1 MKFNEMTYTRPDLQA
16 ICDATDA
23 AAADLTAATS
33 YAEAR
38 EIMMR
43 VQEIQSRVMTQ
54 ASLASVRHTIDTRD
68 AFYDAEDRFWN
79 ENTPIL
85 TEHIQR
91 WVLAMVK
98 SPYRSDF
105 EKEYGTIMFVNAE
118 LQLKAF
124 SPEIIPEAQK
134 ENDLT
139 TEYTNLIA
147 SAQIPFEGGTYTLSQ
162 MTLFKNDP
170 DDARRLAAWKAEGQW
185 YTDHREELDR
195 IYDELVH
202 LRDTMGKKMGYTDF
216 RELGYYR
223 MQRNCY
229 TESDIERFREA
240 VRTHLVPI
248 ADRIYRDQ
256 AARMGYNYP
265 MSFAEAELEFASGN
279 PKPQGT
285 AEEILEA
292 GQAFYDDLSP
302 ETSAFFRMM
311 RERELLDVLST
322 EGKAGGGYCTAFQDY
337 KVPFI
342 FANFNGT
349 QGDVEVITHEAGH
362 AFAYYMNADRIPID
376 TIWAGMESSE
386 VHSMAMEYF
395 AWPQAERFFGPDAD
409 KYRYSH
415 LAGSLKF
422 IPYGTAVD
430 HFQHLVY
437 ERPEMTPDERHAV
450 WKELLGTYMPWLRLD
465 GEIPFYSEGKGWQRQ
480 SHIYQNPFYYIDYCL
495 AQTVALV
502 FWKMI
507 REDGANA
514 WDHYMTYTKQGGS
527 RPFTE
532 LLRNADLPSPFE
544 EETLRGICETAAAFL
559 DEA

>member
-1 MKFNEMTYTRPDLQA
+1 MKFKEIPYTRPDLQSV
-16 ICDATDA
+16 CDAIDA
-23 AAADLTAATS
+23 AAAELMAATS

-38 EIMMR
+38 EIMLR
-43 VQEIQSRVMTQ
+43 VQEYQSRVMTQ
-54 ASLASVRHTIDTRD
+54 ASLASIRHTIDTRD
-68 AFYDAEDRFWN
+68 VFYAEEDTFWN
-79 ENTPIL
+79 ESTPIL

-98 SPYRSDF
+98 SPYRPDF

-124 SPEIIPEAQK
+124 SAEIIPEAQK
-134 ENDLT
+134 ENELT

-170 DDARRLAAWKAEGQW
+170 DDAVRLAAWKAEGQW
-185 YTDHREELDR
+185 YADHREALDR

-202 LRDTMGKKMGYTDF
+202 LRDTMAKKMGYADF

-229 TESDIERFREA
+229 TEADIDRFREA

-248 ADRIYRDQ
+248 ADRIFRNQ
-256 AARMGYNYP
+256 ADRMGYAYP

-292 GQAFYDDLSP
+292 GQSFYDDLSP

-322 EGKAGGGYCTAFQDY
+322 EGKAGGGYCTALQDY

-362 AFAYYMNADRIPID
+362 AFSYYLNADRIPID

-437 ERPEMTPDERHAV
+437 ERPEMTPAERHAV

-465 GEIPFYSEGKGWQRQ
+465 GDIPFYSEGQGWERQ

-507 REDGANA
+507 REDSANA
-514 WDHYMTYTKQGGS
+514 WEHYLTYTKQGGS

-532 LLRNADLPSPFE
+532 LLRHADLPSPFE
-544 EETLRGICETAAAFL
+544 EGTLRGICETAAAFL
-559 DEA
+559 DES